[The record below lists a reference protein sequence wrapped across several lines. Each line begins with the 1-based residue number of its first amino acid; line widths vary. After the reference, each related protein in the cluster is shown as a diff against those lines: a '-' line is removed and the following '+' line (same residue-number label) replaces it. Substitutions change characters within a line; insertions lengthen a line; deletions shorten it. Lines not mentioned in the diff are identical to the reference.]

1 MSGTDASAEAA
12 ASHQR
17 PGLAFWITAAI
28 GGAIVAFGIMGL
40 LEHEPRGAES
50 AIRWYIGGAL
60 VLDLIVV
67 PIGAAAGAL
76 AKRLVPTDLWPPV
89 RTALLTSVVL
99 IAVAAPLVLEPQ
111 GPSSNASIR
120 PRDYGQGL
128 AIALTATWVAT
139 AGWIVVRRRRATS

>member
-1 MSGTDASAEAA
+1 MAFLRAVWRFVMGVKDVLVLCFLLLFFIGLYGALSFTGGERPVK
-12 ASHQR
+12 SH
-17 PGLAFWITAAI
+17 
-28 GGAIVAFGIMGL
+28 
-40 LEHEPRGAES
+40 S
-50 AIRWYIGGAL
+50 GAL